1 VSDLIPAVDAH
12 HHLWDAVE
20 NSYPYLLDGSR
31 DRMHGKTLPRRYL
44 IDDYLRDIDGLG
56 VVKSVHVQ
64 CGWNPADPVGETRWI
79 DRIARRYGYPNA
91 IVAFADLSDE
101 NVGDV
106 LAAHRRA
113 SPLLRGIRQHVAW
126 HEMPRYRLGP
136 RPGMLKEPIWRRGF
150 AQLAQYD
157 LSFDLQAFYF
167 ELEDAQKLAEDFPA
181 TRIILGNS
189 AMPVDRDAG
198 SLSRW
203 REALHRAASCPNI
216 YIKIGGFSMVDH
228 DWTVESIRPFVEHMI
243 DCFGVDRCMMG
254 SNFPTDSLYRDFR
267 SLWTAYHEVTAHL
280 SGSERAKLFRL
291 TAARVYRIAD

>member
-1 VSDLIPAVDAH
+1 VIPAVDAH

-20 NSYPYLLDGSR
+20 NSYPYLSDGSR
-31 DRMHGKTLPRRYL
+31 DRMHGKALPRRYL
-44 IDDYLRDIDGLG
+44 IDDYLRDIGELG
-56 VVKSVHVQ
+56 IVKSVHVQ

-79 DRIARRYGYPNA
+79 DRIARRHGYPSA
-91 IVAFADLSDE
+91 IVAFADLSDD

-113 SPLLRGIRQHVAW
+113 SPLLRGVRQHVGW
-126 HEMPRYRLGP
+126 HEIPRYRLGP
-136 RPGMLKEPIWRRGF
+136 RPGMMKEPAWRRGF

-157 LSFDLQAFYF
+157 LTFDMQAFYF
-167 ELEDAQKLAEDFPA
+167 QLDDARKLAEDYPR

-198 SLSRW
+198 SLAGW
-203 REALHRAASCPNI
+203 REALRRAASCPNI

-228 DWTVESIRPFVEHMI
+228 DWTVESIRPFVEHII

-267 SLWTAYHEVTAHL
+267 SLWTAYHEVTTCL
-280 SGSERAKLFRL
+280 SGSERTKLFRL
-291 TAARVYRIAD
+291 TAARVYRLAD

>member
-1 VSDLIPAVDAH
+1 MIPAVDAH

-20 NSYPYLLDGSR
+20 NSYPYLSDGSR
-31 DRMHGKTLPRRYL
+31 DRMHGKALPRRYL
-44 IDDYLRDIDGLG
+44 IDDYLRDIGELG
-56 VVKSVHVQ
+56 IVKSVHVQ

-79 DRIARRYGYPNA
+79 DRIARRHGYPSA
-91 IVAFADLSDE
+91 IVAFADLSDD

-113 SPLLRGIRQHVAW
+113 SPLLRGVRQHVGW
-126 HEMPRYRLGP
+126 HEIPRYRLGP
-136 RPGMLKEPIWRRGF
+136 RPGMMKEPAWRRGF

-157 LSFDLQAFYF
+157 LTFDMQAFYF
-167 ELEDAQKLAEDFPA
+167 QLDDARKLAEDYPR

-198 SLSRW
+198 SLAGW
-203 REALHRAASCPNI
+203 REALRRAASCPNI

-228 DWTVESIRPFVEHMI
+228 DWTVESIRPFVEHII

-267 SLWTAYHEVTAHL
+267 SLWTAYHEVTTRL
-280 SGSERAKLFRL
+280 SGSERTKLFRL
-291 TAARVYRIAD
+291 TAARVYRLAD